1 MNQKY
6 ANKEIPL
13 VRGKDD
19 IIPCIKE
26 RCFAYVYDQ
35 NKNNLAHLLAYILK
49 IDVNIIKDNI
59 VKISNNQEVKNK
71 KDKQRRMDFVYRI
84 DKLNLNIELNLRPKP
99 IKERNMN
106 YLMGLHLNSLNK
118 NTSEGYYH
126 TIQINI
132 NNEIVIDTNNEIDKY
147 YFRNKD
153 GKVYSKNISFY
164 VINIPIIRKK
174 WYTMNEEEKINYKE
188 EYKYLISFFDNDLT
202 SLKNIYKGDGIV
214 MDILK
219 RQEEF
224 SSDNKEWV
232 TYREEN
238 ELENEK
244 KLEIKMA
251 KDEGI
256 IERNYEIAKNLLSLN
271 VDIDIIIKSTNLTK
285 EEILKIK
292 EEM

>member
-1 MNQKY
+1 
-6 ANKEIPL
+6 
-13 VRGKDD
+13 
-19 IIPCIKE
+19 
-26 RCFAYVYDQ
+26 
-35 NKNNLAHLLAYILK
+35 
-49 IDVNIIKDNI
+49 
-59 VKISNNQEVKNK
+59 
-71 KDKQRRMDFVYRI
+71 
-84 DKLNLNIELNLRPKP
+84 
-99 IKERNMN
+99 
-106 YLMGLHLNSLNK
+106 
-118 NTSEGYYH
+118 
-126 TIQINI
+126 
-132 NNEIVIDTNNEIDKY
+132 
-147 YFRNKD
+147 
-153 GKVYSKNISFY
+153 
-164 VINIPIIRKK
+164 
-174 WYTMNEEEKINYKE
+174 MNEEEKRNYKE